1 MDVIYFDF
9 KKAFDMVPHRK
20 LMKKL
25 ESIGIQGM
33 ILRWIESFL
42 IGREQSVLVNGE
54 QSSYGNLLSGIP
66 QGSVLGPLLFVV
78 YINDILNDIS
88 SYGYLQMI
96 QRYSGK
102 SQKRRRGGTAKRYR
116 MLIRLVK
123 KVEYGI

>member
-88 SYGYLQMI
+88 SD
-96 QRYSGK
+96 
-102 SQKRRRGGTAKRYR
+102 
-116 MLIRLVK
+116 
-123 KVEYGI
+123 